1 MNRLHSLFCGAAVA
15 VAFGAGQ
22 ADAAITCNL
31 TDRQGHALQ
40 YSFTRGG
47 DGYVNEIV
55 VKRNGAVVSNG
66 GPMWTRVSNKAQQS
80 MTLRQGDWS
89 IAYPWDSTRGA
100 SALRHNNNLVATGV
114 CYADY
119 SVDAPAPSIEASAPA
134 LAPTY
139 TAPPAPTYQA
149 SNNAVSY
156 TMDDGGGMI
165 VAALLGDTLTNVLV
179 DTGSSGSAVTER
191 LASALLA
198 SGDAV
203 DSGRT
208 VPITM
213 ADGSVHEER
222 IISIRSLQVGSHR
235 LAGVVATV
243 SPGATN
249 IIGLSELQR
258 LGTMTIDSANRQIV
272 FG

>member
-1 MNRLHSLFCGAAVA
+1 MNRLHSLLCGAAVA

-22 ADAAITCNL
+22 AHAAITCNL

-66 GPMWTRVSNKAQQS
+66 GPMWTRVSNNAQQS

-89 IAYPWDSTRGA
+89 IAYPWDSTKGA
-100 SALRHNNNLVATGV
+100 SALRHNNNLVATGI

-119 SVDAPAPSIEASAPA
+119 SVDAPAP
-134 LAPTY
+134 APTY
-139 TAPPAPTYQA
+139 TPPPAPIYQA

-165 VAALLGDTLTNVLV
+165 VAALLGDTPTNVLV

-203 DSGRT
+203 DTGRS
-208 VPITM
+208 VRVTM

-222 IISIRSLQVGSHR
+222 IISIRSVQVGSHR

-243 SPGATN
+243 SPGAIN

-258 LGTMTIDSANRQIV
+258 LGTMTIDSINRQIV
-272 FG
+272 FS